1 MSILWKISREIEI
14 LVVKTFKPTDF
25 PGAFPASSTVS
36 VSATRMS
43 FACYLL
49 VLPLVNTLKTV
60 LTDSFGNPADLIFIP
75 KLIHPRVFLRV
86 DGAYSR
92 IFSSIFAFDYITPFF
107 HDS

>member
-1 MSILWKISREIEI
+1 MSFLRKISNQVAI
-14 LVVKTFKPTDF
+14 LVVETFKPTDF

-60 LTDSFGNPADLIFIP
+60 LTDSFGNPVNLIFIS
-75 KLIHPRVFLRV
+75 KLIHPRVFLKV
-86 DGAYSR
+86 EGAYSR
-92 IFSSIFAFDYITPFF
+92 IFSSIFALDYITPFF